1 MSKPLSTK
9 DKKDTLRTAWNIITS
24 GAEWPFAPEVAVIT
38 GRRFRVDWYSEKLKL
53 AIEVEGMVYGGRGG
67 HQTVSG
73 YESNCEKYNLLT
85 CLSVRL
91 LRYTPKQIQSD
102 PHAVISQILEV
113 ASQ

>member
-1 MSKPLSTK
+1 MSKL

-24 GAEWPFAPEVAVIT
+24 GAEWPFEPEVAVIL

>member
-1 MSKPLSTK
+1 MSKL

-24 GAEWPFAPEVAVIT
+24 GAEWPFLPEVAVIP
-38 GRRFRVDWYSEKLKL
+38 GRRFRVDWYSETLKL

-85 CLSVRL
+85 VLGVRL